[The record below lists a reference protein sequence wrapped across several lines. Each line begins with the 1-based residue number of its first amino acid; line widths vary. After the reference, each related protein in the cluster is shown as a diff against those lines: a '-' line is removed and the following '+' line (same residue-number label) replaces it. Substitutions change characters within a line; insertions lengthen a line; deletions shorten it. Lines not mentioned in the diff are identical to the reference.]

1 MVEDILVFFKDPCLL
16 FLSDDILLNL
26 SDILFEYPFEKQLTN
41 RRKIDSW
48 FLISNKSISYICKN
62 ASTSFLAHVLFSTIL

>member
-26 SDILFEYPFEKQLTN
+26 SDILFEYPFEKHLTN
-41 RRKIDSW
+41 RRKIDS
-48 FLISNKSISYICKN
+48 
-62 ASTSFLAHVLFSTIL
+62 